1 VTDPAPQPAP
11 LPASL
16 PTQRSAGA
24 TVTAVTAVPKWT
36 RSAGLMAG
44 GAAAVVLAATGLVLS
59 RIDLALLA
67 LPLVVALAW
76 TWDRRPDQSE
86 AATATLSLDEPG
98 GTEVDF
104 TIAIEAPAGVE
115 VIALRYTVLAG
126 EAHEVVVAGPVSGDL
141 VGRVPLLHSGPQE
154 LVRVE
159 YRFLSADAAMLSLP
173 QEPLIASRV
182 VAPPCTPIRWL
193 PLPRRLQGLTGSHE
207 SARAGDGGDFRD
219 VHPFTVGD
227 RLRRIDWKATAR
239 RGQNAGDL
247 YVRRTAA
254 LADATVLIV
263 LDSRDDVGEQ
273 VAEWYRN
280 TAAAKG
286 LSALD
291 VAREAASS
299 IAAGYIQAGDR
310 VGFQDL
316 SSRSRMV
323 AHAGGRRHLW
333 RLMRAIEITQPSA
346 VPFRHQRPPIVPPGA
361 LVYLLSS
368 LLDDES
374 VRLALRWRG
383 NGHRVIAVDVLPAPQ
398 FARTT
403 RYERIAYR
411 IVMMERDDRTRTL
424 QARGVEILRW
434 QDDGTSLPRQAR
446 LQLLSRPVRG
456 APSTGG
462 RR

>member
-1 VTDPAPQPAP
+1 
-11 LPASL
+11 L
-16 PTQRSAGA
+16 
-24 TVTAVTAVPKWT
+24 
-36 RSAGLMAG
+36 
-44 GAAAVVLAATGLVLS
+44 LS

-76 TWDRRPDQSE
+76 TWERRPDQTE
-86 AATATLSLDEPG
+86 AATATLTLAELG

-104 TIAIEAPAGVE
+104 TIAIAAPVGVE
-115 VIALRYTVLAG
+115 AIALRYTLLAG
-126 EAHEVVVAGPVSGDL
+126 EAREIVVAGPLSGDL

-154 LVRVE
+154 LVRAE
-159 YRFLSADAAMLSLP
+159 YRFLGADAGALSLP
-173 QEPLIASRV
+173 QEPLVASRV
-182 VAPPCTPIRWL
+182 VAPPRAVIGWL

-219 VHPFTVGD
+219 IHPFSAGD

-273 VAEWYRN
+273 VAEWNRN
-280 TAAAKG
+280 TPAAKG
-286 LSALD
+286 ISALD

-316 SSRSRMV
+316 SSRSRMI
-323 AHAGGRRHLW
+323 AHAGGSRHLW
-333 RLMRAIEITQPSA
+333 RLLRAIEITQPSA
-346 VPFRHQRPPIVPPGA
+346 VRFRHQRPPIVPPGA

-368 LLDDES
+368 LLDDEA

-383 NGHRVIAVDVLPAPQ
+383 NGHRVIAVDVLPAAR

-411 IVMMERDDRTRTL
+411 IVMMEREDRIRTL
-424 QARGVEILRW
+424 QAGGVELLRW
-434 QDDGTSLPRQAR
+434 PEDGTSLPRQAR
-446 LQLLSRPVRG
+446 LKLLSRPVRNAG
-456 APSTGG
+456 SRGG

>member
-1 VTDPAPQPAP
+1 VTEPAPGPAQPSTP
-11 LPASL
+11 V
-16 PTQRSAGA
+16 TGQRSAS
-24 TVTAVTAVPKWT
+24 VTATTVPSWT
-36 RSAGLMAG
+36 RSAGLTAG
-44 GAAAVVLAATGLVLS
+44 GTAAVVLAAAGLLLA

-67 LPLVVALAW
+67 LPLVVALASVW
-76 TWDRRPDQSE
+76 ERRPDRAE
-86 AATATLSLDEPG
+86 AATATLTLAEPG

-104 TIAIEAPAGVE
+104 TLAIRAPAGVE
-115 VIALRYTVLAG
+115 AIALRYTALAG
-126 EAHEVVVAGPVSGDL
+126 EAREIVVAGPQPDDL
-141 VGRVPLLHSGPQE
+141 VGRVRLLHSGPQE

-159 YRFLSADAAMLSLP
+159 YRFLGADAAALSLP
-173 QEPLIASRV
+173 QEPLVARRV
-182 VAPPCTPIRWL
+182 VAPPRTAIRSL

-219 VHPFTVGD
+219 VHPFTAGD

-273 VAEWYRN
+273 VGEWSRN

-286 LSALD
+286 ISALD

-316 SSRSRMV
+316 SSRSRMI
-323 AHAGGRRHLW
+323 AHAGGSRHLW
-333 RLMRAIEITQPSA
+333 RLLRAIEITQPSP
-346 VPFRHQRPPIVPPGA
+346 VRFRHERPPIVPPGA
-361 LVYLLSS
+361 LVFLLSS
-368 LLDDES
+368 LLDDEA

-383 NGHRVIAVDVLPAPQ
+383 NGHRVIAVDVLPAGR

-411 IVMMERDDRTRTL
+411 IVMMERDDRICTL
-424 QARGVEILRW
+424 QARGVELLRW
-434 QDDGTSLPRQAR
+434 PEDGASLPRQAR

-456 APSTGG
+456 PGSIGG

>member
-1 VTDPAPQPAP
+1 LT
-11 LPASL
+11 
-16 PTQRSAGA
+16 
-24 TVTAVTAVPKWT
+24 
-36 RSAGLMAG
+36 
-44 GAAAVVLAATGLVLS
+44 
-59 RIDLALLA
+59 
-67 LPLVVALAW
+67 
-76 TWDRRPDQSE
+76 
-86 AATATLSLDEPG
+86 EPG

-104 TIAIEAPAGVE
+104 VIDIQAPARAE
-115 VIALRYTVLAG
+115 AISLRYTLLAG
-126 EAHEVVVAGPVSGDL
+126 EAHEVVVAGPLSGDL
-141 VGRVPLLHSGPQE
+141 VGRVPLVHSGPQE

-159 YRFLSADAAMLSLP
+159 YRFFGADAGAYSVA
-173 QEPLIASRV
+173 QGPLVASRV
-182 VAPPCTPIRWL
+182 VAPPRAAMKWL

-219 VHPFTVGD
+219 VHPFTAGD

-273 VAEWYRN
+273 VAEWNRN
-280 TAAAKG
+280 TAALKG

-299 IAAGYIQAGDR
+299 IAAAYIRSGDR

-316 SSRSRMV
+316 SSRSRMI
-323 AHAGGRRHLW
+323 AHAGGSRHLW
-333 RLMRAIEITQPSA
+333 RLLRAIEVTQPSA
-346 VPFRHQRPPIVPPGA
+346 VQFRRQRPPIVPPGA

-368 LLDDES
+368 LLDDEA
-374 VRLALRWRG
+374 VRMALRWRG
-383 NGHRVIAVDVLPAPQ
+383 NGHRVIAVDVLPAPR

-411 IVMMERDDRTRTL
+411 IVMMERDDRIRTL
-424 QARGVEILRW
+424 QARGVELLRW
-434 QDDGTSLPRQAR
+434 QEEGASLPRQAR
-446 LQLLSRPVRG
+446 LRVLSRPARAAGSV
-456 APSTGG
+456 GG
-462 RR
+462 HR

>member
-1 VTDPAPQPAP
+1 VTDAATETTPEPAR
-11 LPASL
+11 
-16 PTQRSAGA
+16 RSAP
-24 TVTAVTAVPKWT
+24 VTATSRPSWA
-36 RSAGLMAG
+36 RSAGLTVG
-44 GAAAVVLAATGLVLS
+44 GATAVVLAAAGLLLS

-67 LPLVVALAW
+67 VPLVAAVAWAW
-76 TWDRRPDQSE
+76 EAAPDRAQT
-86 AATATLSLDEPG
+86 ATATLTLAEPSG
-98 GTEVDF
+98 SEVDF
-104 TIAIEAPAGVE
+104 TFSIAAPDGVE
-115 VIALRYTVLAG
+115 AIAVRYIVLAG
-126 EAHEVVVAGPVSGDL
+126 EAREIVVVGPWSGDL

-154 LVRVE
+154 LVRLE
-159 YRFLSADAAMLSLP
+159 YRFLGADAAVTSLP
-173 QEPLIASRV
+173 QDPLVASRV
-182 VAPPCTPIRWL
+182 VAPPRAAISWL

-219 VHPFTVGD
+219 VHPFAPGD

-247 YVRRTAA
+247 YVRRTVA

-273 VAEWYRN
+273 VAEWSRN

-286 LSALD
+286 ISALD

-299 IAAGYIQAGDR
+299 IAAAYIQAGDR

-316 SSRSRMV
+316 SSRSRLI
-323 AHAGGRRHLW
+323 AHAGGSRHLW
-333 RLMRAIEITQPSA
+333 RLLRAIEITQPSA
-346 VPFRHQRPPIVPPGA
+346 VRFRHQRPPIVPPGA

-368 LLDDES
+368 LLDDDT
-374 VRLALRWRG
+374 VRMAMRWRG
-383 NGHRVIAVDVLPAPQ
+383 NGHRVIAVDVLPAPR

-411 IVMMERDDRTRTL
+411 IVMMEREDRARTL
-424 QARGVEILRW
+424 QARGVEVLRW
-434 QDDGTSLPRQAR
+434 PEEGASLPRQAR
-446 LQLLSRPVRG
+446 LKLLSRPARG
-456 APSTGG
+456 PGSMGG